1 VNLVSRYEIRIGG
14 FGGQG
19 VVTMAVVLGETLS
32 LIEKKFVVQTQSYGP
47 EARGGASKS
56 EIVVGEVEIDYPKVM
71 EPDVFIAL
79 SRAAY
84 LAYIKGLKENGVLII
99 DEDLVEVEGDLPNG
113 VKVYKIPATRIA
125 EQEVGNKQAT
135 NVVMLGVLCAITK
148 IVTNE
153 GLRQRIEERWPRFK
167 ESNLKALELG
177 LKAGEAALAGQ

>member
-1 VNLVSRYEIRIGG
+1 
-14 FGGQG
+14 
-19 VVTMAVVLGETLS
+19 
-32 LIEKKFVVQTQSYGP
+32 
-47 EARGGASKS
+47 
-56 EIVVGEVEIDYPKVM
+56 
-71 EPDVFIAL
+71 
-79 SRAAY
+79 
-84 LAYIKGLKENGVLII
+84 LKENGVLII